1 MRKNISTIL
10 SMLVI
15 VMTLA
20 LIGIVMY
27 AGVLQY
33 KNDEEGMTTAI
44 IILLCSIGV
53 IIATF
58 FVPLIHEMGH
68 LIFGLF
74 NKMAFYSMRIA
85 FIIFYREGKK
95 IKIRVAKSST
105 EYAGSC
111 EMVPKSSKKLY
122 SRFMM
127 MVIGGS
133 VFTLLYL
140 IALTFIIE
148 NANIINIYIYCFIGC
163 GLPIAF
169 YLFSINILPVGE
181 GGDRTDGGVFLG
193 LLKKDVVAM
202 ATINLLAIQSHYFL
216 GETPA
221 EVDESLYLDVP
232 QIPDDE
238 LTFIMLL
245 NLKYI
250 YYLDK
255 GDEENLLKISDRM
268 DGLCENLSENLRH
281 NIKSDILYNG
291 CKYKNISAE
300 ECTTLY
306 KSVIKYLMLENTATN
321 LRIRAAYIL
330 YISKNNLE
338 ARQLVNRGLDEAK
351 NNVIK
356 GIGKFET
363 RLLNELKTEIIAKI
377 QKDEQKKIQ
386 DNINSTRIFK

>member
-1 MRKNISTIL
+1 MKKNISTIL
-10 SMLVI
+10 SMLII
-15 VMTLA
+15 VFTIA
-20 LIGIVMY
+20 LIGLVMY
-27 AGVLQY
+27 AGVFHY
-33 KNDEEGMTTAI
+33 KNDAEGMTTAI
-44 IILLCSIGV
+44 IILLCAIGV

-58 FVPLIHEMGH
+58 FVPLIHEAGH

-85 FIIFYREGKK
+85 FLVFYREGKK
-95 IKIRVAKSST
+95 LKLRVAKSST

-111 EMVPKSSKKLY
+111 EMVPKSSKNLY

-133 VFTLLYL
+133 IFTLIYL
-140 IALTFIIE
+140 LVLTFIVE
-148 NANIINIYIYCFIGC
+148 NAEFVNIYVYCFIGC

-169 YLFSINILPVGE
+169 YLFAINILPIGE
-181 GGDRTDGGVFLG
+181 GGERTDGGVFIG
-193 LLKKDVVAM
+193 LLKKDLVSM

-221 EVDESLYLDVP
+221 EVDKSLYFDVP
-232 QIPDDE
+232 QIPEDE
-238 LTFIMLL
+238 LAFIMLL
-245 NLKYI
+245 NLRYI

-268 DGLCENLSENLRH
+268 NNLSDNLSDNLRF

-291 CKYKNISAE
+291 CKFKNINDE
-300 ECTTLY
+300 ECTKLY
-306 KSVIKYLMLENTATN
+306 NKVIKYLMLENTSTN
-321 LRIRAAYIL
+321 LRIRAAYTL
-330 YISKNNLE
+330 YIGKNNLE

-351 NNVIK
+351 NSVIQ

-363 RLLNELKTEIIAKI
+363 RLLNELKQEIIAKME
-377 QKDEQKKIQ
+377 KEEQKKVQ
-386 DNINSTRIFK
+386 DNINITRIFK